1 MKPKKFLIATG
12 LFLLL
17 LSGCIPSIH
26 GLYTDDDLVFKE
38 TLLGKW
44 VDGSDATWSFAASE
58 DKAYS
63 LDYTED
69 EMPGDDQKTSGNFQV
84 HLVRLGEYYFLDL
97 FPGDNDQ
104 LKMPSLLINTL
115 LPVHIFAKVEFKGEV
130 VIINFFDPDHLQDL
144 LDEGRIRIG
153 YEKTDDF
160 IVLTASTEELQ
171 KFVIKYADDENAFL
185 DYTILKRL

>member
-1 MKPKKFLIATG
+1 MKQKKFFIATG
-12 LFLLL
+12 LFLLV

-44 VDGSDATWSFAASE
+44 IDGSEATWSFTASG

-69 EMPGDDQKTSGNFQV
+69 EILGDDQKVSGNFQV
-84 HLVRLGEYYFLDL
+84 HLVKLGEYYFLDL
-97 FPGDNDQ
+97 FPGNNDQ
-104 LKMPSLLINTL
+104 LKMPSLLINTF
-115 LPVHIFAKVEFKGEV
+115 LPVHIFAKVEFKGEE

-185 DYTILKRL
+185 DSTTLKRL